1 MHILHLASSPPGQ
14 FFDPS
19 ALQNLL
25 LDHWNGGVGA
35 DLVYTDPLYQLETMT
50 EEEMVALE
58 GLKARTG
65 GLLARIQPATG
76 AWFKQ
81 GGNR

>member
-1 MHILHLASSPPGQ
+1 M
-14 FFDPS
+14 
-19 ALQNLL
+19 
-25 LDHWNGGVGA
+25 
-35 DLVYTDPLYQLETMT
+35 YTDPLYQLETMT

>member
-1 MHILHLASSPPGQ
+1 MSGNEYDANRSNKRS
-14 FFDPS
+14 
-19 ALQNLL
+19 
-25 LDHWNGGVGA
+25 
-35 DLVYTDPLYQLETMT
+35 
-50 EEEMVALE
+50 EEEIVALE

-65 GLLARIQPATG
+65 GLLAHMQPATG